1 MAKLR
6 SRLRNEKRK
15 RLVAEYAERRAS
27 LKAVIKDRAG
37 SECSC

>member
-1 MAKLR
+1 MARLR

-15 RLVAEYAERRAS
+15 RLVAEYAERRS